1 MSQEYSAIVLDNG
14 SCSIKAGF
22 SGCEN
27 PQVVFPSLIASPL
40 KSKESENIKEI
51 YLVGDEAKI
60 DSRKNVMVRYPIEH
74 GVVTN
79 WEGMEQIWRHVF
91 SQLQVDCENHPV
103 LLTQPPCN
111 PKQNREKMTEI
122 MFETFRI
129 PSMYV
134 SIPAVLSLFATG
146 RTTGIVLDSGDGA
159 TNIVPIF
166 ESHALEYAVRRLD
179 WAGRDLDYYMS
190 RILSERGFSFF
201 TREEMDIVREIK
213 EKLCYVAL
221 DFDKEM
227 ENTSNSLDV
236 DYELPDGNILTI
248 GNERFRCPEVF
259 FKPHLIGIE
268 EQGIHEVIINS
279 IGKCDVDIGHLNL
292 YGNVVLSGGSTM
304 FTGIGKRLQKE
315 LSELAPY
322 SMKIS
327 VVDSLGFDR
336 KFLSWI
342 GGSILSSMTAF
353 QSDWIVSREYK
364 EVGSSIVHRK
374 CF

>member
-1 MSQEYSAIVLDNG
+1 MSQEYSAIVFDNG
-14 SCSIKAGF
+14 SGSIKAGF

-60 DSRKNVMVRYPIEH
+60 DSRKNVRMVRYPIEH

-146 RTTGIVLDSGDGA
+146 RTTGIVLDSGDGV

-166 ESHALEYAVRRLD
+166 ESHALEYA
-179 WAGRDLDYYMS
+179 
-190 RILSERGFSFF
+190 
-201 TREEMDIVREIK
+201 
-213 EKLCYVAL
+213 
-221 DFDKEM
+221 
-227 ENTSNSLDV
+227 
-236 DYELPDGNILTI
+236 
-248 GNERFRCPEVF
+248 
-259 FKPHLIGIE
+259 
-268 EQGIHEVIINS
+268 
-279 IGKCDVDIGHLNL
+279 
-292 YGNVVLSGGSTM
+292 
-304 FTGIGKRLQKE
+304 
-315 LSELAPY
+315 
-322 SMKIS
+322 
-327 VVDSLGFDR
+327 
-336 KFLSWI
+336 
-342 GGSILSSMTAF
+342 
-353 QSDWIVSREYK
+353 
-364 EVGSSIVHRK
+364 
-374 CF
+374 